1 MDISQEELKSI
12 LFYLLIYF
20 AARENKMLK
29 KMEFPSPEGPTFFTS
44 TPGNCDLNKINNF

>member
-29 KMEFPSPEGPTFFTS
+29 KWNFLVQK
-44 TPGNCDLNKINNF
+44 DLHSSLQHQATVI